1 MYWHIQC
8 YILMI
13 CLAEMLKTTPTYSTI
28 SFIINCE
35 SGITCTHV
43 TTNGVIAVRIFS
55 ANVWIHFTFIY
66 VIFTLSAVPEFI
78 TQAFTSCSI
87 TGLTLVDSMV
97 GGTLTRNGTVNSIVI
112 SGTFWSQWIRSMY
125 NQMKALE
132 YNKKTYLIFLHYAFF
147 FGCFS
152 VLLCC
157 YSLCIIQKV
166 TLNQGWKTHITRH
179 TFIKD
184 RCLILIKIYQQIDSN
199 KVRTMLIT

>member
-1 MYWHIQC
+1 
-8 YILMI
+8 MI

-112 SGTFWSQWIRSMY
+112 SGTF
-125 NQMKALE
+125 
-132 YNKKTYLIFLHYAFF
+132 
-147 FGCFS
+147 
-152 VLLCC
+152 
-157 YSLCIIQKV
+157 
-166 TLNQGWKTHITRH
+166 
-179 TFIKD
+179 
-184 RCLILIKIYQQIDSN
+184 
-199 KVRTMLIT
+199 